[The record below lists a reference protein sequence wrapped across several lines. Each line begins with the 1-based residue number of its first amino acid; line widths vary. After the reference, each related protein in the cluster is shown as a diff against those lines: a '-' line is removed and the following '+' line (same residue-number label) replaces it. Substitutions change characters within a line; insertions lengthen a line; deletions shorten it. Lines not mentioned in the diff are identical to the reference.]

1 MRREASGVRRVLNC
15 VFAAACAM
23 LAACAG
29 TPIQENE
36 AGAPSRP
43 APSTAPSRPPDIA
56 APGKKPGGYY
66 LDDGPDA
73 NPPTNLDAI
82 PDAVPRRELIKVSTA
97 RPYTAL
103 GRAYTPKSELAPYKA
118 RGLASWYGKRYHGQR
133 TSSGEVYDMYAMTAA
148 HTTLAIPSYVRVTSL
163 RNGRSVVV
171 RVNDRG
177 PFHSDRIIDLSYV
190 AAWKL
195 GIVSDG
201 SGMVE
206 VESII
211 PGAGETPVETP
222 KTVAAPVQAT
232 PPPASPPTAGI
243 FLQLGAFGSRDNAED
258 FLSKMRVELEDLGVS
273 QEILARDNL
282 YRVHAGPYVDRA
294 TAANDATRIN
304 DRLGVKP
311 VIVVR

>member
-1 MRREASGVRRVLNC
+1 MRREASGVGRVLNG
-15 VFAAACAM
+15 VLAAACVT

-36 AGAPSRP
+36 AGVPSRP
-43 APSTAPSRPPDIA
+43 AGSTTPARPPDIA
-56 APGKKPGGYY
+56 VPGKKPGGYY
-66 LDDGPDA
+66 LDDGPGS
-73 NPPTNLDAI
+73 NPPADLEAI
-82 PDAVPRRELIKVSTA
+82 PDAVPRRELIKASTA

-103 GRAYTPKSELAPYKA
+103 GRAYTPKSELVPYKA

-211 PGAGETPVETP
+211 PGAVETSVEAP
-222 KTVAAPVQAT
+222 KAVAVTVQETAA
-232 PPPASPPTAGI
+232 PPPASGI

-282 YRVHAGPYVDRA
+282 FRVQAGPYVDRA

>member
-1 MRREASGVRRVLNC
+1 MRRVLNC
-15 VFAAACAM
+15 AFAAACVT

-36 AGAPSRP
+36 AGAPPTP
-43 APSTAPSRPPDIA
+43 AGSTTPSRPPDTA
-56 APGKKPGGYY
+56 TPGKKPGGYY
-66 LDDGPDA
+66 LDDGPGA
-73 NPPTNLDAI
+73 NPPADLEAI
-82 PDAVPRRELIKVSTA
+82 PDAVPRRELIKASTA

-163 RNGRSVVV
+163 RSGRSVVV

-195 GIVSDG
+195 GIVNDG

-211 PGAGETPVETP
+211 PGAGETSVETP
-222 KTVAAPVQAT
+222 RAAAVAVQETPAA
-232 PPPASPPTAGI
+232 PPPATGI

-258 FLSKMRVELEDLGVS
+258 FLGKMRVELEDLGVP

-282 YRVHAGPYVDRA
+282 FRVQAGPYVDRA

>member
-1 MRREASGVRRVLNC
+1 MRRAIGRGLGHRWL
-15 VFAAACAM
+15 AAAVCSL

-36 AGAPSRP
+36 AGSPPPRP
-43 APSTAPSRPPDIA
+43 AGSTTPSRPPDTA

-66 LDDGPDA
+66 LDDGPGA
-73 NPPTNLDAI
+73 NPPADLESI
-82 PDAVPRRELIKVSTA
+82 PDAVPRRELIKASTA

-103 GRAYTPKSELAPYKA
+103 GRSYTPRSEVVPYKA

-211 PGAGETPVETP
+211 PGTEQAAAEAPRVLAVAAQETP
-222 KTVAAPVQAT
+222 APPMPAT
-232 PPPASPPTAGI
+232 GI

-258 FLSKMRVELEDLGVS
+258 FLAKMRVELEDLGVA
-273 QEILARDNL
+273 QDIFARDNL
-282 YRVHAGPYVDRA
+282 YRVQAGPYVDRA
-294 TAANDATRIN
+294 AAANDATRIS